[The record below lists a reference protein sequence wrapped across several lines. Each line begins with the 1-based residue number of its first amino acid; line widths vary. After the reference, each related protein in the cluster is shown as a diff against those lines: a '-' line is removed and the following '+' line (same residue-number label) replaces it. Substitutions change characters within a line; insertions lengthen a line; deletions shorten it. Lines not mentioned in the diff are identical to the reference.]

1 MKIGFFEGT
10 LFWWTRLDILLYSCI
25 YDVVV
30 TFVIT
35 LLNIKICIGLSISIH
50 CVMTH
55 AHTHTHTHTHTHA
68 RAHTRVQASN
78 IDNILVAATTKHLK
92 VITSKYLAH
101 EQRVCVCI

>member
-1 MKIGFFEGT
+1 MKIGFFEGR
-10 LFWWTRLDILLYSCI
+10 LFWRARLDILLYSCI

-35 LLNIKICIGLSISIH
+35 LLNIKICSGLSISIH

-55 AHTHTHTHTHTHA
+55 AHTHTH
-68 RAHTRVQASN
+68 N
-78 IDNILVAATTKHLK
+78 IDNILVAATTAHLK